1 MTQEEYSQVCPYLGL
16 ADDADSHATYAT
28 EAHRCYR
35 LPNPTKIAAPHQ
47 ETYCLGANHVT
58 CPVYL
63 GEGIPGRGAP
73 AQPPP
78 AAAGAVPGPRGG
90 ARGQRPFGQGAPAP
104 RPARR
109 PSPGALGPRPRSG
122 GISLPVA
129 TIGLFALAFV
139 IVLLAVVI
147 QQVVGDGGGSTI
159 SPADAVATRNALNQ
173 TQTAQAASGTPT
185 PPTQQPGTQQ
195 AGATGTAP
203 AGTRTP
209 GATTRTPTP
218 GGNGRTTYS
227 VREGDNCFS
236 IAQDHGV
243 TLQQLLTA
251 NNLTEDDCT
260 RLAVGQELI
269 IP

>member
-1 MTQEEYSQVCPYLGL
+1 MTQEEFSQVCPYLGL

-35 LPNPTKIAAPHQ
+35 LPTPTKIAAPHQ
-47 ETYCLGANHVT
+47 EAYCLGANHLA

-63 GEGIPGRGAP
+63 GEGIPGRGGA
-73 AQPPP
+73 AQPPV
-78 AAAGAVPGPRGG
+78 AGSVPGPRAG
-90 ARGQRPFGQGAPAP
+90 ARGQRPFGQGTPGG

-129 TIGLFALAFV
+129 TIGLFALAIV
-139 IVLLAVVI
+139 IVVLAVVI
-147 QQVVGDGGGSTI
+147 QQMVGDGDGGTI
-159 SPADAVATRNALNQ
+159 SPADAVATRDALNR

-185 PPTQQPGTQQ
+185 PLTQQPGTQS

-218 GGNGRTTYS
+218 GGNGQTTYT
-227 VREGDNCFS
+227 VREGDSCFS

-260 RLAVGQELI
+260 RLAVGQELV